1 MRAAR
6 AMTGRVS
13 LVAARSPLFIEM
25 GLADDAVDELRRGR
39 FVLFLLI
46 RDDCPIGIPDLRRSS
61 LEKKTYAAPN
71 H

>member
-39 FVLFLLI
+39 ALSYFLI
-46 RDDCPIGIPDLRRSS
+46 RDACRIGIPDLRRSS
-61 LEKKTYAAPN
+61 L
-71 H
+71 

>member
-39 FVLFLLI
+39 SLSYLLLI

-61 LEKKTYAAPN
+61 L
-71 H
+71 